1 LIIMTDSIGVAV
13 IGAGMAGRSHA
24 HAYRTAQTVFGA
36 DAPPVRLVA
45 IADVNTDFANHAR
58 DRYGFERTESS
69 WQAIAD
75 ADDIDAVS
83 IVVANHLHRE
93 IAEALLASGKH
104 VLCEKPLASSVADA
118 EAMVKVADA
127 SDLVAA
133 CGFSYR
139 RSPAVSAIG
148 GQIKTGALG
157 EIQHFNGRYWCDY
170 SADPDAPTSWRYE
183 GPLGSGALADLGSH
197 LVDMSEQLCGP
208 IVKIDGAALPILIKD
223 RPVPL
228 GAALGHAAGGA
239 VRDERRPVTNED
251 IATFI
256 AEFANGAAGTFSIS
270 RVALGHP
277 NSLGFEVLGTK
288 AAAGFDLS
296 ANAEFEYV
304 DNAPNPVTNGWRRVI
319 VGPDHPYIAAAQS
332 MPFSGIGHGGQEF
345 FTYQARAFLDEIAGL
360 DRLPRQATFA
370 DGLRNMRVEEAI
382 VKSAATGAAVAVP
395 R

>member
-1 LIIMTDSIGVAV
+1 MRAMREQSRKKGQIIMTDSIGVAV
-13 IGAGMAGRSHA
+13 IGADMAGRSHA
-24 HAYRTAQTVFGA
+24 HAYRTAQTVFGT

-45 IADVNTDFANHAR
+45 IAEINMDFANHTR
-58 DRYGFERTESS
+58 ERYGFERAESS
-69 WQAIAD
+69 WQAIVD

-104 VLCEKPLASSVADA
+104 VLCEKPLASSIEDA
-118 EAMVKVADA
+118 ESMVKAADA
-127 SDLVAA
+127 SGLVAA

-148 GQIKTGALG
+148 EQIKTGALG
-157 EIQHFNGRYWCDY
+157 EIVHFNGRYWCDY

-228 GAALGHAAGGA
+228 GAALGHATGGA
-239 VRDERRPVTNED
+239 VSDERRPVTNED
-251 IATFI
+251 IATFV

-270 RVALGHP
+270 RVAPRPSQQSGVRGLRHQGRSRLRP
-277 NSLGFEVLGTK
+277 FCKRRVLLRRQRTRSRYQRL
-288 AAAGFDLS
+288 AAGD
-296 ANAEFEYV
+296 
-304 DNAPNPVTNGWRRVI
+304 RRARSPLHCSRSI
-319 VGPDHPYIAAAQS
+319 HA
-332 MPFSGIGHGGQEF
+332 F
-345 FTYQARAFLDEIAGL
+345 FRHRPRRTRVLY
-360 DRLPRQATFA
+360 LP
-370 DGLRNMRVEEAI
+370 
-382 VKSAATGAAVAVP
+382 GACFP
-395 R
+395 